1 MTQKWSQSGP
11 KGTYFGLTQ
20 NDQKMNPKVP
30 KMVMKCSKKF
40 RDPHQNG
47 TKSAQNDPKIT
58 PKCPKVPPK
67 YPLWAKNGSKWPKIG
82 PKWAKNGSFLGD
94 FGPFLG
100 CFGVTLGSLWSQF
113 GIVLASFWGCFEVVS
128 TSFWGLLPHFW
139 VILGLF
145 CVFTVFLWIFGAVLR
160 LPMQKFTKMRQYSA
174 SICNFF
180 VKIDQKMGKFI
191 QKQAFY
197 RLLNTCIA

>member
-1 MTQKWSQSGP
+1 MGVSGRSWVDFQCFYALWWRSRWLWSGFYVLFH
-11 KGTYFGLTQ
+11 YFWPSLSLFGAKKTCQ
-20 NDQKMNPKVP
+20 NRLKMG
-30 KMVMKCSKKF
+30 
-40 RDPHQNG
+40 Q
-47 TKSAQNDPKIT
+47 
-58 PKCPKVPPK
+58 
-67 YPLWAKNGSKWPKIG
+67 
-82 PKWAKNGSFLGD
+82 KWAKNGSFLGD